1 MSHINSFG
9 IRDLRSFGS
18 ERNLIPLKT
27 VNVLVGRNS
36 CGKSTFL
43 RAFPLLRQSIE
54 ANTRSPILWFG
65 RFADF
70 GDFHTALRQD
80 ANSISFDFDTSLDFA
95 SDDWE
100 DADVFTVETE
110 TSTALPLRP
119 KIKSNLEFHA
129 DISLTLKK
137 GTNEL
142 VENTLDL
149 RIRNI
154 SVQMIYSGVDVSSF
168 VLKCHETGTSESFSI
183 KRVSINGAL
192 IPLRVVGWRSM
203 TMNDEKLL
211 LAYDRLRHDGLIR
224 LATYLK
230 QFHHPSKKQANIRQE
245 LLKLPLSHSDT
256 LYENLSILFQQD
268 KVFIRNLKKHE
279 TEILATVFLYL
290 TAINTTRFL
299 RVADALFKDYF
310 SGVRYSG
317 PLRAAGERFYRYQD
331 LEIDEVD
338 HTGANLPMVINSMS
352 EENQKSLGTWISE
365 QFGFELRLFKQG
377 LHYELLIKESLD
389 KEFHNVSDMGFGY
402 SQILP
407 VIVSIWMELVPKKI
421 RRKAPHTIKRSI
433 WPRILVL
440 EQPELH
446 LHPALQYKFGTAI
459 AKVASLA
466 TKNNNFLFVIETHSK
481 HLIDALG
488 QSIRDNEISEE
499 KVNIVLFDKNENGMT
514 ETNLAGFDEDGYLV
528 DWPIGFLSVQ
538 P

>member
-1 MSHINSFG
+1 MSRINSFG

-27 VNVLVGRNS
+27 VNILVGRNS

-43 RAFPLLRQSIE
+43 RTFPLLRQSIE
-54 ANTRSPILWFG
+54 ANTRSPILWYG
-65 RFADF
+65 RFAEF
-70 GDFHTALRQD
+70 GDFHTALRQN
-80 ANSISFDFDTSLDFA
+80 ANSISFDFDISLDFA

-100 DADVFTVETE
+100 NADEFLVEVET
-110 TSTALPLRP
+110 TPPVPFRP
-119 KIKSNLEFHA
+119 KIKSSTEFNA
-129 DISLTLKK
+129 EISLTLKK
-137 GTNEL
+137 DADEL

-149 RIRNI
+149 KTRNI
-154 SVQMIYSGVDVSSF
+154 SVQMVYSETNVSSF
-168 VLKCHETGTSESFSI
+168 TISCNETGISESFSL
-183 KRVSINGAL
+183 KKVTINGAL

-203 TMNDEKLL
+203 TVNEEKLF
-211 LAYDRLRHDGLIR
+211 LAFDRLKTEGYSR

-230 QFHHPSKKQANIRQE
+230 KFHHHSKKVTNIRQE
-245 LLKLPLSHSDT
+245 LLKLPLSHSET

-268 KVFIRNLKKHE
+268 KVFIKNLEKHE
-279 TEILATVFLYL
+279 QEILATVFLYL
-290 TAINTTRFL
+290 TAINTTKFL
-299 RVADALFKDYF
+299 RATDALFKDYF

-352 EENQKSLGTWISE
+352 EENQKSLGAWIAE

-377 LHYELLIKESLD
+377 LHYELLIKESTD

-407 VIVSIWMELVPKKI
+407 VIVSIWLELVPKKGK
-421 RRKAPHTIKRSI
+421 RKPSNIHKRNI
-433 WPRILVL
+433 WPRVLVL

-466 TKNNNFLFVIETHSK
+466 TKHSNFLFVIETHSK

-488 QSIRDNEISEE
+488 QSIRDDKISET
-499 KVNIVLFDKNENGMT
+499 KVNIVLFDKNESGMT

-538 P
+538 S